1 MISSSTTSMR
11 RYSHEPVIAGLSLTE
26 LRQAPR
32 AHVRL
37 AEQLVILS
45 GSSPSGAVPATA
57 VEFSAIAVAMTATYI

>member
-1 MISSSTTSMR
+1 M
-11 RYSHEPVIAGLSLTE
+11 
-26 LRQAPR
+26 
-32 AHVRL
+32 RL